1 MQRANTDS
9 FLEEFSP
16 LSEALVTVNAL
27 NASIARSGFY
37 ITIGTERCFKPF
49 ASKFFEGTGNVGLS
63 VALDEIRGMET
74 FRNLHSI
81 A

>member
-27 NASIARSGFY
+27 NASIARSGLKSPL
-37 ITIGTERCFKPF
+37 GLRD
-49 ASKFFEGTGNVGLS
+49 ASNLLLLSFLKGLEM
-63 VALDEIRGMET
+63 LDYQE
-74 FRNLHSI
+74 L
-81 A
+81 